1 MFKVNCVLWTA
12 DNKYVLS
19 GSSDHNVR
27 IWKSVASE
35 KMGVVSN
42 VDIPVVPMLVFFLA
56 LE

>member
-42 VDIPVVPMLVFFLA
+42 VDIPVVPMLVFFWL
-56 LE
+56 